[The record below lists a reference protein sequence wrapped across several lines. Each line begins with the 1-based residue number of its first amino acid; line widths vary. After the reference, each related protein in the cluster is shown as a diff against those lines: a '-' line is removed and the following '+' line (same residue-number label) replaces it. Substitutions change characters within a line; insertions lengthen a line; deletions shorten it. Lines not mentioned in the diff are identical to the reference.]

1 MSQKAFISAEEHLAK
16 LDFTIEQAS
25 EFIFA
30 NVDQASVIFDVA
42 EQYGVTTAM
51 LSEITNFSTEIINE
65 YFDNNQLN
73 SIELN
78 YTSLLVNSDLGELET
93 LVDFNT
99 NTGILSNTM
108 LNEDVRSQ
116 LDNPNLLDFFYDPV
130 FFPDFTQND
139 GLYDAEELGVGHLNT
154 ISATNE
160 NIESLFYGSLINMIN
175 RLDDSELD
183 QIKTF
188 PDKSLE
194 DYQILLQNSLNES
207 PISDN
212 RTDSQLAELVATEAA
227 NIIDPFFESS
237 NLLVGVLDL
246 SYLGLATA

>member
-1 MSQKAFISAEEHLAK
+1 
-16 LDFTIEQAS
+16 
-25 EFIFA
+25 
-30 NVDQASVIFDVA
+30 
-42 EQYGVTTAM
+42 
-51 LSEITNFSTEIINE
+51 
-65 YFDNNQLN
+65 
-73 SIELN
+73 
-78 YTSLLVNSDLGELET
+78 
-93 LVDFNT
+93 
-99 NTGILSNTM
+99 
-108 LNEDVRSQ
+108 
-116 LDNPNLLDFFYDPV
+116 
-130 FFPDFTQND
+130 
-139 GLYDAEELGVGHLNT
+139 
-154 ISATNE
+154 
-160 NIESLFYGSLINMIN
+160 MIN